1 MSAKTLAERKELT
14 VHQSELLM
22 AAVIIARSTSF
33 VISKLTVAAM
43 SPFISWPSGFSRHL
57 PFCCFFSIGR

>member
-1 MSAKTLAERKELT
+1 MSAKTLAEHRELT

-33 VISKLTVAAM
+33 VISKLTLAAM
-43 SPFISWPSGFSRHL
+43 SPFNILSVRLH
-57 PFCCFFSIGR
+57 